1 MIASW
6 DATPLLVPVTYIDQP
21 VGTGFSYGMD
31 TVKITGAATTFVRKA
46 FQILLVFESKLF
58 SNYGSREHV
67 PWAPLPRLGY
77 LIRQVHL
84 CDWELRRLLRTQL
97 RDLL

>member
-1 MIASW
+1 MVCLIASR
-6 DATPLLVPVTYIDQP
+6 DATPLLVPVIYIDQP

-31 TVKITGAATTFVRKA
+31 TVNSTEVATALVWKV

-67 PWAPLPRLGY
+67 PWVPLLRPGY
-77 LIRQVHL
+77 LIR
-84 CDWELRRLLRTQL
+84 
-97 RDLL
+97 